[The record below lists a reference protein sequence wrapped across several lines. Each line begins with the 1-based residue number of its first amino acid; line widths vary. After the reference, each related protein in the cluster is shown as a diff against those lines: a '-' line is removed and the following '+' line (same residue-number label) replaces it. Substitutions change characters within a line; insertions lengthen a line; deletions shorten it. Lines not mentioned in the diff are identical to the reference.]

1 MPMIEENDRER
12 ERRGVIPHI
21 LTFARIFEMQ
31 VPLGNRT
38 SVPLHVSGGNLAVV
52 VVVRVT
58 VVTVVV

>member
-1 MPMIEENDRER
+1 VLRT
-12 ERRGVIPHI
+12 I
-21 LTFARIFEMQ
+21 LADSVCARIFEMQ

-38 SVPLHVSGGNLAVV
+38 SVTLHVSGGNLGVV